1 MNAEA
6 MRRPSDDKFIENERQ
21 NPLVSVCLPILAVF
35 LHLRVFFHA
44 VACLSTTFTD
54 KLPIQDSLVNLT
66 LIDRY
71 VCSAYSFDLIC
82 CYVFKTIPFSRCYS
96 SSDIAGHH
104 LPILLL
110 FLPLCVPAFFQQFQQ
125 LDPLFHNIVGHS
137 KDDGNVRMNF
147 LVHF

>member
-6 MRRPSDDKFIENERQ
+6 IRRPSDDKFIENERQ

-71 VCSAYSFDLIC
+71 FALPTHSISYAAMHSKQSRSQDVTLPVISQDITDLFYCYFVHSACQHSSNSFNSLI
-82 CYVFKTIPFSRCYS
+82 RCF
-96 SSDIAGHH
+96 I
-104 LPILLL
+104 ILLAIL
-110 FLPLCVPAFFQQFQQ
+110 KTMV
-125 LDPLFHNIVGHS
+125 
-137 KDDGNVRMNF
+137 M
-147 LVHF
+147 